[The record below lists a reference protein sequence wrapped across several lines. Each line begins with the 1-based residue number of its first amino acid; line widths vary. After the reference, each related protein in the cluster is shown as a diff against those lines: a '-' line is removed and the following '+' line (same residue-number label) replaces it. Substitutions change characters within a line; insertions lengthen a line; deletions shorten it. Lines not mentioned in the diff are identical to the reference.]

1 MSKEQE
7 YLTTE
12 DVCERF
18 HVSRVTV
25 YRWKQAGLLST
36 GKKVGTRYLFTPQEI
51 EELEEILTA
60 RDKELSK
67 LHGEILNKARKG
79 ESLYVR

>member
-18 HVSRVTV
+18 NVSRTTV

-60 RDKELSK
+60 RDKELNQ
-67 LHGEILNKARKG
+67 LHGEILNKARRG
-79 ESLYVR
+79 ERLYVR